1 MTAKLK
7 DLFEK
12 VTSDSK
18 KVIIIALFAFT
29 IFYLDYS
36 LVLKAQISNLGKLS
50 SRALKT
56 KSDIDKLQK
65 ELLTVKDIKLKQE
78 SDGAS
83 EQEKAKKIISEDQVP
98 ALLNEISEIANKNQ
112 IRINQIKPAKATK
125 DTRSLKSAKVTAV
138 SKFGGYTI
146 TLDLSSDYHHLG
158 SFINDLENAETFLS
172 VEDLK
177 IVPNVSDYFRQ
188 NIKLVLKTYVK

>member
-12 VTSDSK
+12 ATSDSK
-18 KVIIIALFAFT
+18 KIIIIVLFAFT

-65 ELLTVKDIKLKQE
+65 ELLAVKDIKLKQE
-78 SDGAS
+78 SEGAS
-83 EQEKAKKIISEDQVP
+83 GQEKTKKIIGEDQVP

-112 IRINQIKPAKATK
+112 IRINQIKPAKVTK
-125 DTRSLKSAKVTAV
+125 DAKSLKSAKATPV

-172 VEDLK
+172 VDDLK
-177 IVPNVSDYFRQ
+177 IVPNASDYFRQ